1 MLERTYCINLL
12 LENATSFTEKSKIHA
27 LTEAEQAVVNDRM
40 VGSLYQSILN
50 KKEINFDNIPFSKGD
65 ILRVPGYDNMIATI
79 ETLRGLA
86 NKFGI
91 KIPELDIIDNTIVN
105 IRTNKAAFERGFALN
120 NDFMITYYN
129 VLVYACI
136 ESTSLVLASYVE
148 YVKTLNNVEFN
159 IKKGKGIY
167 GNLCL
172 NNLIKFNNAVKDG
185 SFRQFV
191 NQMLDRDK
199 DQFLGKAVS
208 IAKKAI
214 KFALFIP
221 LARELIYLFYEGR
234 MQVSEYFDQQKEFL
248 EMNRARV
255 DASSMDVQK
264 RNKVLR
270 KQQAAMDKLEKMSER
285 IKVNNQLAE
294 KKANDELRNDNKGYT
309 LNNVSGNNDDYL
321 FL

>member
-120 NDFMITYYN
+120 NDFMMTYYN